1 MNYEYPTWYG
11 ITFVACEPVRE
22 DSVRGIIGRLFVEG
36 DWDSGIQ
43 NVVNKISMLTLNLV
57 VESWGVAINF
67 RVHEKVVIQSFG
79 VAPEFD
85 WMDSVDLTG
94 KGFR

>member
-1 MNYEYPTWYG
+1 
-11 ITFVACEPVRE
+11 
-22 DSVRGIIGRLFVEG
+22 
-36 DWDSGIQ
+36 
-43 NVVNKISMLTLNLV
+43 MLTLNLV
-57 VESWGVAINF
+57 VESWGVTINF

-85 WMDSVDLTG
+85 WMDSVDLAG